1 MFFNL
6 LNSSVKSVIIVPG
19 SVGQSLIPK
28 LYSGLRE
35 APNIYAIIIFCQ
47 AVEHHRQWAANYPK
61 IYLVT

>member
-35 APNIYAIIIFCQ
+35 APNIYAIIVYCLN
-47 AVEHHRQWAANYPK
+47 VDYHKQWSANYPK
-61 IYLVT
+61 ILLVT